1 MFSAFQIGD
10 SWKVK
15 VAIGTGEFFD
25 AGDQP
30 FADFT
35 LRTNERV
42 EVGGLDRFGFGSFR
56 VGVVRVNRETSEKP
70 FVSSGAASV
79 EVDKIEPGGGPGTYR
94 LTLRNNSKKDILA
107 VQYNASKNY
116 KFLFLKWFENAQ
128 STPLVKS
135 GEVYKFD
142 VATEDQQCGDADG
155 YSLLQVSEIQI
166 ASVVFA
172 DGSYEGDSG
181 LAALI
186 RGQASGN
193 KEQLERIVATLN
205 NLSSSGEPNPAELTF
220 HLRYLLDT
228 WVEVAPADLVI
239 ALRDGLPA
247 SNDADIDFK
256 LGNLIRSGQHEIK
269 TSVRNDVQRLEGM
282 SKNGSEERGSI
293 NGKLVIAKYQAWLA
307 AANAISNR

>member
-1 MFSAFQIGD
+1 
-10 SWKVK
+10 
-15 VAIGTGEFFD
+15 
-25 AGDQP
+25 
-30 FADFT
+30 
-35 LRTNERV
+35 
-42 EVGGLDRFGFGSFR
+42 
-56 VGVVRVNRETSEKP
+56 
-70 FVSSGAASV
+70 
-79 EVDKIEPGGGPGTYR
+79 
-94 LTLRNNSKKDILA
+94 
-107 VQYNASKNY
+107 
-116 KFLFLKWFENAQ
+116 
-128 STPLVKS
+128 
-135 GEVYKFD
+135 
-142 VATEDQQCGDADG
+142 
-155 YSLLQVSEIQI
+155 
-166 ASVVFA
+166 VVFA